1 MIKFLITGL
10 LRDRSRSLVPVLIV
24 TIGVALTVFLHAYIS
39 GFMGDTIE
47 MNARFSSGHLKV
59 TTKALAQ
66 NLELPSSELALTEV
80 NSLITTLKNR
90 WPGTEWAAR
99 INFGAMIDV
108 PDSDGNTR
116 AQGIVAGLALEGM
129 GPGRDETQRLGLEKA
144 LTDGKLPVIPSEALL
159 SHTLAKRLGI
169 KPGERFTLIGSDA
182 FGSMTMA
189 NFVLSGTIR
198 FGTEALD
205 RGMVLCQLADVQQ
218 WLQMED
224 AASEVLG
231 FLPEGFYDD
240 KSALSMVDA
249 FNSEQDAGDEY
260 SPFMQALSQQGTLGQ
275 YVKLT
280 GTWSFLISLIF
291 VLAMSLVLW
300 NAGLLAGLRRYGE
313 MGLRLAI
320 GEEKGHVYRTLVL
333 ESVVIGMAG
342 SLGGTAL
349 GLFFAW
355 LLQTYGL
362 DISGMM
368 QGSALMF
375 PDVIR
380 ARISPADYYIG
391 FLPGVVSTVIGAMLA
406 GTAVF
411 RRHTAKLFKELEV
424 G

>member
-1 MIKFLITGL
+1 
-10 LRDRSRSLVPVLIV
+10 
-24 TIGVALTVFLHAYIS
+24 
-39 GFMGDTIE
+39 
-47 MNARFSSGHLKV
+47 
-59 TTKALAQ
+59 
-66 NLELPSSELALTEV
+66 
-80 NSLITTLKNR
+80 
-90 WPGTEWAAR
+90 
-99 INFGAMIDV
+99 
-108 PDSDGNTR
+108 
-116 AQGIVAGLALEGM
+116 
-129 GPGRDETQRLGLEKA
+129 
-144 LTDGKLPVIPSEALL
+144 
-159 SHTLAKRLGI
+159 
-169 KPGERFTLIGSDA
+169 
-182 FGSMTMA
+182 MTMA

-198 FGTEALD
+198 FGTETLD